1 MEKAAM
7 KKMTKK
13 KGFYLALIATL
24 LASIVVGLGAYT
36 RLVHAGLGC
45 PDWPGCYGYLT
56 VPDTQQEIA
65 HAESLFPD
73 APVEIDKGW
82 AEMIHRY
89 VAGALML
96 LVLMIVIQAF
106 KNRREPDQPF
116 RLPILILALITLQ
129 AAFGMWTVTLK
140 LWPQVVTAHLLGGF
154 ATFSLLFLLTLRL
167 SGKHQQKVTTKPFL
181 LLKGLA
187 VLSLLAVIGQI
198 SLGGWVSSNYAA
210 LACPDL
216 PMCQGQWLPPM
227 NFDEGFDVA
236 QAIGPNYLG
245 GQLHA
250 EARTAIHF
258 SHRIGALFTSFLVIL
273 LVLISFKKAA
283 TLEHD
288 NESMFIGTVLRK
300 LALFM
305 LVVLVIQV
313 GLGLSNIIWS
323 LPLNVAVAHNLGGAL
338 LLLSLVAY
346 NYFLFGGAVVA
357 EQDFIGQGFQN
368 TEG

>member
-1 MEKAAM
+1 MNNEV
-7 KKMTKK
+7 KK
-13 KGFYLALIATL
+13 KGFNLALVATL

-45 PDWPGCYGYLT
+45 PDWPGCYGFLT

-65 HAESLFPD
+65 QAETLFPE
-73 APVEIDKGW
+73 APVEVDKGW

-89 VAGALML
+89 IAGTLML
-96 LVLMIVIQAF
+96 LVLAIVIQALR
-106 KNRREPDQPF
+106 NRCEPDQPIK
-116 RLPILILALITLQ
+116 LPIFILLLITLQ

-140 LWPQVVTAHLLGGF
+140 LWPQIVTAHLLGGF

-167 SGKHQQKVTTKPFL
+167 SGRLKNRLPRQSTGV
-181 LLKGLA
+181 LKGMGTLC
-187 VLSLLAVIGQI
+187 LLVVISQV

-216 PMCQGQWLPPM
+216 PMCQGQWLPSM
-227 NFDEGFDVA
+227 NFSEGFDVG
-236 QAIGPNYLG
+236 QDIGPNYLG

-258 SHRIGALFTSFLVIL
+258 SHRIGALFTTLLVIA
-273 LVLISFKKAA
+273 LVLISLKKAA
-283 TLEHD
+283 RLGNRSAGETLRLL
-288 NESMFIGTVLRK
+288 SWSIL
-300 LALFM
+300 LLL
-305 LVVLVIQV
+305 LVQV
-313 GLGLSNIIWS
+313 GLGLSNIFWS

-346 NYFLFGGAVVA
+346 NYFLFGGGPSSDKLETWRA
-357 EQDFIGQGFQN
+357 EA
-368 TEG
+368 

>member
-1 MEKAAM
+1 MGSQLTGVAM
-7 KKMTKK
+7 KK

-24 LASIVVGLGAYT
+24 LASIVVGVGAYT

-45 PDWPGCYGYLT
+45 PDWPGCYGFLT

-65 HAESLFPD
+65 HAESLFPE
-73 APVEIDKGW
+73 APVEVDKGW

-89 VAGALML
+89 VAGTLML

-106 KNRREPDQPF
+106 RHRREPGQPF
-116 RLPILILALITLQ
+116 KLPILILALITLQ

-167 SGKHQQKVTTKPFL
+167 SGVHREKVPHKPFL
-181 LLKGLA
+181 FLKWLA
-187 VLSLLAVIGQI
+187 VFSLVLVVGQV
-198 SLGGWVSSNYAA
+198 SLGGWTSSNYAA
-210 LACPDL
+210 LACSDL

-227 NFDEGFDVA
+227 NFAEGFDVG
-236 QAIGPNYLG
+236 QDIGPNYLG

-258 SHRIGALFTSFLVIL
+258 AHRAGAILIVIL
-273 LVLISFKKAA
+273 LTLQMLIALKVSFRVGG
-283 TLEHD
+283 
-288 NESMFIGTVLRK
+288 SVGSTVRK
-300 LALFM
+300 LM
-305 LVVLVIQV
+305 LLVMVMLTVQV
-313 GLGLSNIIWS
+313 ALGLSNIIWS
-323 LPLNVAVAHNLGGAL
+323 LPLSIAVAHNLGGAL

-346 NYFLFGGAVVA
+346 NYFLFGGALRKSGLNNSLQ
-357 EQDFIGQGFQN
+357 ER
-368 TEG
+368 EG

>member
-1 MEKAAM
+1 MR
-7 KKMTKK
+7 K
-13 KGFYLALIATL
+13 KGFYLALVATL
-24 LASIVVGLGAYT
+24 LASLVVGLGAYT

-45 PDWPGCYGYLT
+45 PDWPGCYGFLT

-65 HAESLFPD
+65 TAETLFPD
-73 APVEIDKGW
+73 APVEVDKGW

-96 LVLMIVIQAF
+96 LVLAIVIQAVRH
-106 KNRREPDQPF
+106 RRAPGQPF
-116 RLPILILALITLQ
+116 KLPILILILITLQ

-167 SGKHQQKVTTKPFL
+167 SGKHQQKMLGRPVI

-187 VLSLLAVIGQI
+187 VLSLLVVIGQI
-198 SLGGWVSSNYAA
+198 SLGGWTSSNYAA

-216 PMCQGQWLPPM
+216 PMCQGQWLPSM
-227 NFDEGFDVA
+227 NFEEGFDVG
-236 QAIGPNYLG
+236 QDIGPNYLG

-258 SHRIGALFTSFLVIL
+258 AHRVGALLTVLLLTVQVPIAFKLSVRVGGASRVIIRRLVM
-273 LVLISFKKAA
+273 LVLMM
-283 TLEHD
+283 L
-288 NESMFIGTVLRK
+288 FIQ
-300 LALFM
+300 A
-305 LVVLVIQV
+305 

-323 LPLNVAVAHNLGGAL
+323 LPLSVAVAHNLGGAL

-346 NYFLFGGAVVA
+346 NYFLFGGDLLSEASQTRRA
-357 EQDFIGQGFQN
+357 EA
-368 TEG
+368 